1 MVWFQNQL
9 GKSYAPIEVV
19 GMLLDLGGFFR
30 CAIHAALI
38 VEQIIEIGLHPNS
51 FNRDM
56 TELILEPTH

>member
-19 GMLLDLGGFFR
+19 GMLLDLGGLFR

-56 TELILEPTH
+56 T